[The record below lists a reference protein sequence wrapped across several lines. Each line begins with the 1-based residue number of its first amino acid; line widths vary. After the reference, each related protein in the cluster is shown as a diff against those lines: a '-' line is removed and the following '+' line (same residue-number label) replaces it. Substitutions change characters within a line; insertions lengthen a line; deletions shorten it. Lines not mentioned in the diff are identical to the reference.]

1 MTRRR
6 CSRSA
11 LTLLVA
17 GMAVT
22 GCGAAEGADPELPEV
37 ATVEAAED
45 GAPGIITLSD
55 RADAR
60 LGITTTPVAADPA
73 GLAVPYAA
81 LIYAVDGTTWVFV
94 RTEPLTYQRTAV
106 AVAAKTG
113 DRVALTSGPPVGAEV
128 VTVGAAELVGV
139 ETGIDGEE

>member
-1 MTRRR
+1 M
-6 CSRSA
+6 
-11 LTLLVA
+11 
-17 GMAVT
+17 
-22 GCGAAEGADPELPEV
+22 
-37 ATVEAAED
+37 
-45 GAPGIITLSD
+45 
-55 RADAR
+55 
-60 LGITTTPVAADPA
+60 
-73 GLAVPYAA
+73 
-81 LIYAVDGTTWVFV
+81 FV